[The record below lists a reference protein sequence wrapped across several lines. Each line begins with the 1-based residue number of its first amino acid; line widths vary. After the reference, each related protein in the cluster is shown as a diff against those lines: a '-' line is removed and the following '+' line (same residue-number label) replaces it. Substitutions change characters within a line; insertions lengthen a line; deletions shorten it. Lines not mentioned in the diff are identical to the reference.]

1 MFDTK
6 TVLVIL
12 GYLSGIFVAFVGFSY
27 VVFNP

>member
-12 GYLSGIFVAFVGFSY
+12 GYLSGIFVAFAGFSY
-27 VVFNP
+27 VVFHS